1 VVCAVVNVCAIEL
14 PELAL
19 DPVMF
24 GAVTVQLYVV
34 PVTPLGT
41 LSANEVAVPVHI
53 DAEEG
58 VEATLGIGFTVTV

>member
-19 DPVMF
+19 APVMF
-24 GAVTVQLYVV
+24 GAETVHAYVV

-41 LSANEVAVPVHI
+41 LKANEVAVAVQI

-58 VEATLGIGFTVTV
+58 ADATLGIGYTFTV